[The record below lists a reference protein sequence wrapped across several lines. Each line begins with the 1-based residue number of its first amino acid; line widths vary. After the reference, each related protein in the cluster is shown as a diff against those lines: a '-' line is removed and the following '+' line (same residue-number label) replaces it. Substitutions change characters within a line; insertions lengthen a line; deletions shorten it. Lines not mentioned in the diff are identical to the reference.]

1 MSALGSLVVKLALEY
16 AEYTQGLDKSSQA
29 ALMHA
34 KNVQRN
40 FDSAEKSAKQYFS
53 RIATGAVAAVAA
65 YAGINAAID
74 RLSNSIN
81 TLAKLDDMAQKTGS
95 SVENLSRIQ
104 KTVAAFGGDFGAV
117 DNAIAKLAKGMGT
130 IDSDTN
136 KANNALKA
144 LGISSRDTAGNLRDP
159 SQVMIEIARN
169 LQNYADGAGKT
180 ALATDLFGKS
190 GAEIMP
196 VLNDMA
202 DNISR
207 FSGVSTEAAQQASLL
222 KDQMGLMSGH
232 VDSLYTSMALNLMPA
247 LTDIA
252 GAMNN
257 TSTNTVAFTAT
268 ADAAGIALK
277 GLVTAG
283 SLVGYVFTQV
293 GTAIGAAAAM
303 ADRFAHLDFS
313 GVKVIKDAFLSD
325 AADNYASLGKF
336 IGDVWNGSSEVAKQT
351 SKINTPAV
359 AKPALNYQSGAAA
372 ASASDAKAAINAYD
386 KLIGSIHEKTAAQA
400 LELSGQAKLTD
411 GQKTALDAMVKLRD
425 GTLNLTSVQKIKL
438 TGDLENLL
446 TTEQSVTAMQA
457 AKKAADDLIQSGQRQ
472 ITGVQGQLDAL
483 REQNAMI
490 GMSNEQIIA
499 LTGSKNEE
507 LAANLRSAAVYAGPL
522 HDAYIQHANDLDA
535 LAQLQRDLVKEQQ
548 IAKAGEDWSR
558 MWSTMEQT
566 GRMAFVQFAAHG
578 TSAMASIGQSIKMS
592 IIDLLYQLTVR
603 KWIINIGTSLSGSF
617 AAGAANA
624 AGGSVSG
631 GGISLM
637 NIASSAS
644 NVFSAVT
651 GGLTSTL
658 GSGIA
663 GLGSMFGSSAVSAF
677 GAGLA
682 GSTAGIFSA
691 AGGAGTAF
699 IGGAGTAIGG
709 AGMGAA
715 ATIGASLAAM
725 AGPAIALI
733 AVDLVFRKLAGD
745 KVIGGG
751 VGKVLNY
758 VPVLGPMLNTMFGRG
773 PFKPAG
779 PQELVGQFDA
789 SGFEGDLQQTMRSK
803 GGWFRKNRYRVDH
816 TALSEDT
823 QQGLSS
829 VVATASAIY
838 ADLIQSADEGARSLA
853 GWTYSV
859 RRQIDSEEKIKQ
871 LTIDVSNSLG
881 MRLVPELA
889 AVQQKGEQLTDT
901 AKRMRSE
908 FILTTELIDLT
919 GQSFGALG
927 LASTVARDNLIQL
940 FGGVDKAAA
949 PLQAY
954 YQSFYTDA
962 ERNAS
967 GWRLLNHA
975 LSNLGLTTLPAT
987 LDQYRALTEA
997 QDLSTNAGQG
1007 MFSAL
1012 VQLAPAFASLTNAT
1026 EQLGQGIVA
1035 LTEDYFAT
1043 LTDYIRYQHT
1053 RQTGSNTLLSQTNAF
1068 RPPGFASGG
1077 NFAGGLRIV
1086 GENGP
1091 ELEATGPSRIIS
1103 NNELMAK
1110 LRSPDAGN
1118 AAFVAEIR
1126 QLRAELKKTNDAI
1139 ARHVSA
1145 TADMVRRWDN
1155 DGMPAV
1161 RTV

>member
-1 MSALGSLVVKLALEY
+1 MSALGSLVVKLSLEY

-190 GAEIMP
+190 GAEVLP

-268 ADAAGIALK
+268 ADAAGVALK

-283 SLVGYVFTQV
+283 SLVGYLFTQV
-293 GTAIGAAAAM
+293 GAAIGAAAAM

-336 IGDVWNGSSEVAKQT
+336 IGNVWNGSPEVAKQT

-411 GQKTALDAMVKLRD
+411 GQKAALDAMVKLRD

-446 TTEQSVTAMQA
+446 ITEQSAIAMQA

-522 HDAYIQHANDLDA
+522 HDAYMQHANDLDA

-624 AGGSVSG
+624 TGGSVSG
-631 GGISLM
+631 GGLM
-637 NIASSAS
+637 NIASGAS
-644 NVFSAVT
+644 NIFSAVT

-699 IGGAGTAIGG
+699 IGGAGTAIAGT
-709 AGMGAA
+709 GMGAA

-733 AVDLVFRKLAGD
+733 AVDLIFRKLAGD

-773 PFKPAG
+773 PFKPIG

-789 SGFEGDLQQTMRSK
+789 SGFGGDLQQTMRSK

-816 TALSEDT
+816 TALSSDT
-823 QQGLSS
+823 QEGLSS

-838 ADLIQSADEGARSLA
+838 ADLIQSAHEGARSLA

-881 MRLVPELA
+881 TRLVPELA

-927 LASTVARDNLIQL
+927 LASTVVRDNLIQL
-940 FGGVDKAAA
+940 LGGMDKAAA

-1012 VQLAPAFASLTNAT
+1012 VQLAPAFASLTNAA

-1068 RPPGFASGG
+1068 RPSFA
-1077 NFAGGLRIV
+1077 V
-1086 GENGP
+1086 GTDYVPYDMPANIH
-1091 ELEATGPSRIIS
+1091 TGERIIPAAD
-1103 NNELMAK
+1103 NRELMAR

-1118 AAFVAEIR
+1118 AEFVAEIR

-1139 ARHVSA
+1139 ARHVSV

>member
-1 MSALGSLVVKLALEY
+1 MSALGSLVVKLSLEY

-190 GAEIMP
+190 GAEILP

-268 ADAAGIALK
+268 ADAAGVALK

-283 SLVGYVFTQV
+283 SLVVYVFTQV
-293 GTAIGAAAAM
+293 GAAIGAAM
-303 ADRFAHLDFS
+303 ADRFVHLDFS

-336 IGDVWNGSSEVAKQT
+336 IGNVWNGSPEVAKQT

-400 LELSGQAKLTD
+400 LELSEQAKLTD

-446 TTEQSVTAMQA
+446 TTEQSAIAMQA

-472 ITGVQGQLDAL
+472 ITSVQGQIDAL

-522 HDAYIQHANDLDA
+522 HDAYMQHANDLDA

-548 IAKAGEDWSR
+548 IAKAGEDWNR

-631 GGISLM
+631 GGLSLM
-637 NIASSAS
+637 NIASGAS
-644 NVFSAVT
+644 NIFSAVT
-651 GGLTSTL
+651 GGITSTL

-699 IGGAGTAIGG
+699 IGGAGTAIAGT
-709 AGMGAA
+709 GMGAA

-733 AVDLVFRKLAGD
+733 AVDLIFRKLAGD

-773 PFKPAG
+773 PFKPIG

-789 SGFEGDLQQTMRSK
+789 SGFGGDLQQTMRSK

-816 TALSEDT
+816 TALSSDT
-823 QQGLSS
+823 QEGLSS
-829 VVATASAIY
+829 VVASASAIY
-838 ADLIQSADEGARSLA
+838 ADLIQSAHEGARSLA

-881 MRLVPELA
+881 TRLVPELA

-927 LASTVARDNLIQL
+927 LASTVVRDNLIQL
-940 FGGVDKAAA
+940 LGGMDKAAA

-967 GWRLLNHA
+967 GWRLLNHE

-1012 VQLAPAFASLTNAT
+1012 VQLAPAFASLTNAA

-1068 RPPGFASGG
+1068 RPSFA
-1077 NFAGGLRIV
+1077 V
-1086 GENGP
+1086 GTDYVPYDMPANIH
-1091 ELEATGPSRIIS
+1091 TGERIIPAAD
-1103 NNELMAK
+1103 NRELMAR

-1126 QLRAELKKTNDAI
+1126 QLRTELKKTNDAI